1 MATTR
6 IMPLHVGKGR
16 TESRAIS
23 DIIDYVANPKKTDNG
38 RLITGY
44 ACDSRI
50 ADAEFLLAKRQYIA
64 ATGRVRGADDVIA
77 YHVRQSFRPGEITP
91 EEANRLGD
99 QAKPSHRELLR
110 VVIDNALSQS
120 PAAFEELLKLLQE
133 SGCKVSKRG
142 KSYRLKLPGW
152 EKAARM
158 DSLGEGYGLEDLQA
172 VLSGKKTHT
181 PRKKT
186 VTQAEPPK
194 VNLLVDI
201 QAKLQAGK
209 GAGYARWAKVFNL
222 KQMAQT
228 MNYLSENN
236 LLEYAILEEK
246 AAAATAYHNELSAQI
261 KAAEKRMAEIA
272 VLRTHIVNYAKTR
285 EVYVAYRKAG
295 YSKKFREEHEEEIL
309 LHQAAKNAF
318 DEMGVKKLPKVKEL
332 QTEYAKLLEEKK
344 KTYAEYRRSREEMW
358 ELLTAKANVDRVL
371 KMEVEQDV
379 EKEKDHGQRQAGPG
393 QKRSQVLDIRGMS
406 A

>member
-6 IMPLHVGKGR
+6 LMPLHTGKGR
-16 TESRAIS
+16 TVGQAIS
-23 DIIDYVANPKKTDNG
+23 DIIDYTENPQKTDGG
-38 RLITGY
+38 RLITSWQ
-44 ACDSRI
+44 CDSRI
-50 ADAEFLLAKRQYIA
+50 ADAEFLFTKNQYIQK
-64 ATGRVRGADDVIA
+64 TGRVRGEDDVIA
-77 YHVRQSFRPGEITP
+77 GEK
-91 EEANRLGD
+91 E
-99 QAKPSHRELLR
+99 
-110 VVIDNALSQS
+110 
-120 PAAFEELLKLLQE
+120 
-133 SGCKVSKRG
+133 
-142 KSYRLKLPGW
+142 
-152 EKAARM
+152 
-158 DSLGEGYGLEDLQA
+158 
-172 VLSGKKTHT
+172 HT
-181 PRKKT
+181 PRKSAAAPVKP
-186 VTQAEPPK
+186 EK
-194 VNLLVDI
+194 RSGNLLVDI

-228 MNYLSENN
+228 MNYLSEHN
-236 LLEYAILEEK
+236 LLEYAVLEEK
-246 AAAATAYHNELSAQI
+246 AAAATAHHNELSAQI

-344 KTYAEYRRSREEMW
+344 KTYAKYRRSREEMR
-358 ELLTAKANVDRVL
+358 EVLTAKANVDRVL

-379 EKEKDHGQRQAGPG
+379 EKEKDHGQR
-393 QKRSQVLDIRGMS
+393 
-406 A
+406 

>member
-1 MATTR
+1 MALLEG
-6 IMPLHVGKGR
+6 IKVVDFSKWLPGQYCGMLLG
-16 TESRAIS
+16 
-23 DIIDYVANPKKTDNG
+23 DY
-38 RLITGY
+38 
-44 ACDSRI
+44 
-50 ADAEFLLAKRQYIA
+50 
-64 ATGRVRGADDVIA
+64 GADVIKIEDLQGDA
-77 YHVRQSFRPGEITP
+77 TRRFWP
-91 EEANRLGD
+91 EKTKGMSYWHLMLNRNKRG
-99 QAKPSHRELLR
+99 
-110 VVIDNALSQS
+110 VALNLKKDGGRDL
-120 PAAFEELLKLLQE
+120 LLKLLQE
-133 SGCKVSKRG
+133 YGCEVSKRG
-142 KSYRLKLPGW
+142 KSYRLKLSGW

-158 DSLGEGYGLEDLQA
+158 DSLGEGYGLEDLRA
-172 VLSGKKTHT
+172 VLLGKKEHT

-236 LLEYAILEEK
+236 LLEYAVLEEK
-246 AAAATAYHNELSAQI
+246 AAAATAHHNELSAQI

-344 KTYAEYRRSREEMW
+344 KTYAEYRRSREEMR

-379 EKEKDHGQRQAGPG
+379 EKEKDHGQR
-393 QKRSQVLDIRGMS
+393 
-406 A
+406 